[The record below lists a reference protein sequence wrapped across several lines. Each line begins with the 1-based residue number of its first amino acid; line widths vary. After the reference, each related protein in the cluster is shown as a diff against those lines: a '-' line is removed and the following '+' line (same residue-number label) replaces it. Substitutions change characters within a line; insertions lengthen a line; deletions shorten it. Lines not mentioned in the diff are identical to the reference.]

1 VTDKPGQNGVSQAA
15 PEEAKPARPVRSIP
29 PPSYGPRRVTSLPEK
44 PLQRRVYD
52 VAVIGPDVGGAA
64 AAALLA
70 KRGLRVLIAPLSQP
84 SVARESDGWLL
95 PAAHPMIPPLRQL
108 SASIWALDELGLA
121 ADLQRQSA
129 GTATGA
135 FQLLAEELR
144 LSLPADPLRRKA
156 ELRRELGEEAPTA
169 EAALE
174 AVEQLG
180 RPWDPFLS
188 EPPPLPARGFFE
200 RRKLRKIIPHPP
212 PEIPQGLIGDA
223 LHALAPFAASL
234 VGDTAPEATARE
246 AAALFR
252 SPLRLWGG
260 AAQLADLLRS
270 RAETAGAHVTA
281 DPCSKMRLSR
291 KSAMFE
297 LAGAEVQVNAVV
309 LACRP
314 EVIRELCQGGDR
326 TEQGVAEEANLTVE
340 RKEVL
345 VHFVVRPEGLPQA
358 LEEAALLM
366 GHPVGPLVISALPAR
381 RARGELPG
389 ERLLTVARI
398 VDVGF
403 SDARSL
409 ISSVR
414 EALEPV
420 LPFFERHIVHE
431 SADLDALHGE
441 RILKPHEGLHS
452 EPIGLRPLSGAHDRV
467 LFASRE
473 VYPGFGLEG
482 SLLAARACAAQ
493 ALEISGR
500 KQVSAT

>member
-1 VTDKPGQNGVSQAA
+1 MGD
-15 PEEAKPARPVRSIP
+15 EA
-29 PPSYGPRRVTSLPEK
+29 
-44 PLQRRVYD
+44 
-52 VAVIGPDVGGAA
+52 
-64 AAALLA
+64 
-70 KRGLRVLIAPLSQP
+70 
-84 SVARESDGWLL
+84 
-95 PAAHPMIPPLRQL
+95 
-108 SASIWALDELGLA
+108 
-121 ADLQRQSA
+121 
-129 GTATGA
+129 
-135 FQLLAEELR
+135 
-144 LSLPADPLRRKA
+144 
-156 ELRRELGEEAPTA
+156 EAA

-174 AVEQLG
+174 SVEQLG
-180 RPWDPFLS
+180 RPWDPFLA

-200 RRKLRKIIPHPP
+200 RRKLRKILPHPA

-281 DPCSKMRLSR
+281 EPCSRLRLSR
-291 KSAMFE
+291 KTVTFD
-297 LAGAEVQVNAVV
+297 LAGSEVQVNAVV

-314 EVIRELCQGGDR
+314 DIVGELCQGGEGSERD
-326 TEQGVAEEANLTVE
+326 VAQEAYLTVE

-345 VHFVVRPEGLPQA
+345 VHFVVRPEGLPSA

-366 GHPVGPLVISALPAR
+366 GTPLGPLVISSLPAR
-381 RARGELPG
+381 RARGDVSG

-398 VDVGF
+398 VESGF
-403 SDARSL
+403 TDAPGL
-409 ISSVR
+409 LASVR

-420 LPFFERHIVHE
+420 LPFFERHIVHQ

-441 RILKPHEGLHS
+441 RTLKPYQGLHS
-452 EPIGLRPLSGAHDRV
+452 EPIGLRPASAVHDRV
-467 LFASRE
+467 LYASRE

-482 SLLAARACAAQ
+482 SLLAARACTAQ

>member
-1 VTDKPGQNGVSQAA
+1 MTDKPGQNGAQHPA
-15 PEEAKPARPVRSIP
+15 PEETKPARPVRSIA
-29 PPSYGPRRVTSLPEK
+29 PPSYGPRRVSQLPEK

-135 FQLLAEELR
+135 FQLLGEELR

-156 ELRRELGEEAPTA
+156 ELRRELGEEAPAA

-270 RAETAGAHVTA
+270 RAETAGAHATPE
-281 DPCSKMRLSR
+281 PCSRLRLSR
-291 KSAMFE
+291 KAATFE

-314 EVIRELCQGGDR
+314 EMIRELCAGGDR

-358 LEEAALLM
+358 LEEAALLL

-398 VDVGF
+398 VDAGF
-403 SDARSL
+403 ADAKSL

-414 EALEPV
+414 EAMEPV

-431 SADLDALHGE
+431 SADLEALHGE
-441 RILKPHEGLHS
+441 RSLKPHEGLHS
-452 EPIGLRPLSGAHDRV
+452 EPIGLRPISGAHDRV